1 MQYTP
6 PAAGL
11 LSGFER
17 GIDLY
22 RKLFELPQIEQEERA
37 YRARQRQREEIEF
50 QNRQEDRAI
59 QRERG
64 IRQEEA
70 ARIKSQLDIIT
81 SEQES
86 LAQQAAALRSQYGS
100 EIPTEAKTKLG
111 AAFRALQAK
120 REKLLSD
127 AEGLWK
133 RVHETGTGALQRLN
147 AGDTSVGNKDL
158 ISAVAI
164 TGYDPRLLTQPD
176 QTLPSPLQKAVMDV
190 HDAMESGN
198 FEKAADAANVIL
210 SPELRKGVGSPGAD
224 GTTITKKEIIGFV
237 PSPDGGKVS
246 PVLRVYTVGNPQGY
260 IAPVTK
266 NRTADPNDEPVFLS
280 MEDLLDRAGKAK
292 QLADVFST
300 PVMQQKLQ
308 DGMKKGA
315 DDIDVAL
322 EYFGRIPLP
331 KNIGGI
337 YGRTQVDRI
346 DAGDRVIR
354 VVRDR
359 QTGEILD
366 QQEIP
371 KGVSPDTAARTSA
384 TVTAAGIRAGSAE
397 RVAQTRQAG
406 RESPRTGA
414 GGAPPKLTDRN
425 IESLVENAASKIG
438 LFKDKGTWYKLEER
452 NGRQVRVEPNQNDLQ
467 TINQI
472 RAGIVSYAKGGT
484 KGTEQTRVYTSPSEL
499 PPPEQRAVGQPFNL
513 NGKLR
518 LWMGSGWLP
527 LD

>member
-6 PAAGL
+6 PAAGI
-11 LSGFER
+11 LSGFEK

-22 RKLFELPQIEQEERA
+22 QKLVERPKIEQEERA
-37 YRARQRQREEIEF
+37 YKTRQREREEIEF
-50 QNRQEDRAI
+50 QSRQEDRAA

-70 ARIKSQLDIIT
+70 ARIKGQLDLIT
-81 SEQES
+81 NEQES

-100 EIPTEAKTKLG
+100 EIPTEAKAKLG

-127 AEGLWK
+127 AEALWK
-133 RVHETGTGALQRLN
+133 KVNETGTGALQRMN
-147 AGDTSVGNKDL
+147 AGDTNVGNKDL
-158 ISAVAI
+158 LSAVAI

-176 QTLPSPLQKAVMDV
+176 PTLPSPLQKAVMDV

-210 SPELRKGVGSPGAD
+210 SPELRKGVGSRGAD
-224 GTTITKKEIIGFV
+224 GTTITKKEIVGFV

-280 MEDLLDRAGKAK
+280 MEDLLDRVGKVK

-300 PVMQQKLQ
+300 PAMQQKLQ
-308 DGMKKGA
+308 DGLQKGA

-337 YGRTQVDRI
+337 YGRTKVERI
-346 DAGDRVIR
+346 DAGDKVIL

-359 QTGEILD
+359 QTGEIID
-366 QQEIP
+366 QQEVP
-371 KGVSPDTAARTSA
+371 KGVSPDAATKA
-384 TVTAAGIRAGSAE
+384 QAAVTAAGIRASSAE

-406 RESPRTGA
+406 KTPSGIGA
-414 GGAPPKLTDRN
+414 GTPPKLTDRN
-425 IESLVENAASKIG
+425 IESLVDNAASKIG
-438 LFKDKGTWYKLEER
+438 LFRDKGTWYKLEER
-452 NGRQVRVEPNQNDLQ
+452 NGRQVRVEPSQDDLKL
-467 TINQI
+467 INQV
-472 RAGIVSYAKGGT
+472 RAGIVSYAKSGT

-518 LWMGSGWLP
+518 VWMGSGWLP

>member
-6 PAAGL
+6 PAAGI
-11 LSGFER
+11 LSGFEK

-22 RKLFELPQIEQEERA
+22 QKLVERPKIEQEERA
-37 YRARQRQREEIEF
+37 YKTRQREREEIEF
-50 QNRQEDRAI
+50 QGRQEDRAT

-64 IRQEEA
+64 IRNEEA
-70 ARIKSQLDIIT
+70 ARIKGQLDLIAN
-81 SEQES
+81 EQES
-86 LAQQAAALRSQYGS
+86 LAQQAAALRIQYGS
-100 EIPTEAKTKLG
+100 EIPTEAKAKLG

-133 RVHETGTGALQRLN
+133 KVNETGTGALQRLN
-147 AGDTSVGNKDL
+147 AGDTNVGNKDL
-158 ISAVAI
+158 LSAVAI

-176 QTLPSPLQKAVMDV
+176 PTLPSPLQKAVMDV

-224 GTTITKKEIIGFV
+224 GTTITKKEIVGFV
-237 PSPDGGKVS
+237 PSPDGGRVS

-280 MEDLLDRAGKAK
+280 MEDLLDRVGKVK

-300 PVMQQKLQ
+300 PAMQQKLQ
-308 DGMKKGA
+308 EGLQKGA

-337 YGRTQVDRI
+337 YGRTKVDRI
-346 DAGDRVIR
+346 DAGDKVII

-359 QTGEILD
+359 LTGEILD
-366 QQEIP
+366 QQEVP
-371 KGVSPDTAARTSA
+371 KGVSPDAATKAQA

-406 RESPRTGA
+406 KTPSGIGA
-414 GGAPPKLTDRN
+414 GATPKLTDRN
-425 IESLVENAASKIG
+425 IESLVDNAASKIG
-438 LFKDKGTWYKLEER
+438 LFRDKGTWYKLEER
-452 NGRQVRVEPNQNDLQ
+452 NGRQVRVEPNQDDLKL
-467 TINQI
+467 INQV

-518 LWMGSGWLP
+518 VWMGSGWLP